1 MEYIQNNLLEFNYLD
16 RELERRQIH
25 YPHLSIDEI
34 FDRMNSLGS
43 DGLDMALK
51 MSKLEESQPLDN
63 SNLYTFQDKVL
74 DVTKL
79 SPREI
84 FNLASQVDD
93 IDKFEALEH
102 VRSTYIGTSPN
113 VKLYYAEPF
122 IASPSFMHNDIGFLH
137 ILQYQFWLW
146 FLFIFLIVFY
156 FISFLSILR

>member
-1 MEYIQNNLLEFNYLD
+1 
-16 RELERRQIH
+16 
-25 YPHLSIDEI
+25 
-34 FDRMNSLGS
+34 
-43 DGLDMALK
+43 
-51 MSKLEESQPLDN
+51 
-63 SNLYTFQDKVL
+63 LYTFQDKVL

-84 FNLASQVDD
+84 FNLAAQVDD

-156 FISFLSILR
+156 FISFLSILRWCSNRVQPRRETRGVSRSKCGDLITATVPVT